1 MTYVYPLLPGY
12 DNARYILNHL
22 MKKYRSTIEVIF
34 LPLHKQRKN
43 RREVCPV
50 FCCAPPAPCP
60 CLPPP
65 PVNAP
70 LLPSIRIGP
79 NVLPLSLLILNTDGS
94 TV

>member
-1 MTYVYPLLPGY
+1 
-12 DNARYILNHL
+12 
-22 MKKYRSTIEVIF
+22 MKKYRSTIEVIS

-60 CLPPP
+60 CPPPP
-65 PVNAP
+65 PVNDP